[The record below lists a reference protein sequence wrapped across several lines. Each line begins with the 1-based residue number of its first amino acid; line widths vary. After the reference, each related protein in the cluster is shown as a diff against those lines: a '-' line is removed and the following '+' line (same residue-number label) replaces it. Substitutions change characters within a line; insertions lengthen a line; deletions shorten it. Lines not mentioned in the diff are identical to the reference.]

1 MKFEIPEYGTFN
13 IKNLV
18 FDYNGTLAEDG
29 IVKPEILRKL
39 EELSAEFDIYV
50 VTADTYGTVE
60 KMFDGSSVEVS
71 IISRENGSKDKESL
85 VESLG
90 CNETIAVGNGFN
102 DRAMLK
108 AAALGFCIAGPEGAS
123 VKAIINSD
131 VVVGGIEDFFSMI
144 DEPKRLIAT
153 LRG

>member
-29 IVKPEILRKL
+29 IVKMENIRKL

-60 KMFDGSSVEVS
+60 KMFEGTPVKVN

-85 VESLG
+85 VEELG
-90 CNETIAVGNGFN
+90 REETIAIGNGYN
-102 DRAMLK
+102 DRLMLK

-123 VKAIINSD
+123 TKAIMASD
-131 VVVGGIEDFFSMI
+131 VVLKSIEDFFMLI
-144 DEPKRLIAT
+144 KEPKGLIAT

>member
-1 MKFEIPEYGTFN
+1 MKFEIPEYGTYN

-60 KMFDGSSVEVS
+60 KMFDGSSVEVG

-85 VESLG
+85 VQALG
-90 CNETIAVGNGFN
+90 AGETIAVGNGFN
-102 DRAMLK
+102 DRLMMK

-123 VKAIINSD
+123 AKAIMNSD
-131 VVVGGIEDFFSMI
+131 VVLKSIECFFDLM

>member
-1 MKFEIPEYGTFN
+1 MELNIPEYGQYK

-60 KMFDGSSVEVS
+60 KMFDGSSVEVG

-85 VESLG
+85 VQALG
-90 CNETIAVGNGFN
+90 AGETIAVGNGFN
-102 DRAMLK
+102 DRLMMK

-123 VKAIINSD
+123 AKAIMNSD
-131 VVVGGIEDFFSMI
+131 VVVSGIEDFFSMI